1 MQSADS
7 LLRDTEGILQVVSR
21 KVMRQKRK
29 SVMGS
34 GPVSEITR
42 NQEGV
47 TDLECDTEAV
57 GKL

>member
-1 MQSADS
+1 M
-7 LLRDTEGILQVVSR
+7 LGDTDGILRVVSR

-29 SVMGS
+29 SVMSS
-34 GPVSEITR
+34 GLVSEITR

>member
-1 MQSADS
+1 M
-7 LLRDTEGILQVVSR
+7 LRDADRILRVVSR

-47 TDLECDTEAV
+47 TDLKCNTEAV

>member
-1 MQSADS
+1 
-7 LLRDTEGILQVVSR
+7 
-21 KVMRQKRK
+21 MRQKKK

-42 NQEGV
+42 NQEEV

>member
-7 LLRDTEGILQVVSR
+7 LLRDAEGILQVVSR

-29 SVMGS
+29 SVMSS

-47 TDLECDTEAV
+47 TDRECDTEAV
-57 GKL
+57 GEL

>member
-1 MQSADS
+1 M
-7 LLRDTEGILQVVSR
+7 LGDTDGILRVVPR

-29 SVMGS
+29 SVMSS
-34 GPVSEITR
+34 GLVSEITR

>member
-7 LLRDTEGILQVVSR
+7 LLRDADGILQVVSR

-47 TDLECDTEAV
+47 TDLECDVEAV
-57 GKL
+57 KL